1 MQAPEAHKSSERRRV
16 QCVMVLGQF
25 DPAFWSYPAKALHSS
40 SSMEEKLISAVAN
53 RPELYDAS
61 CYFYRDRNKKDLAWR
76 HISEEIGQPEDICR
90 RKWKSLRDTYNKE
103 KRTRKEKRSG
113 SAAGSGRRWKFY
125 AVMGFLDPFL
135 TPRETSGNMS
145 TDSAAEPSPVAS
157 PGSPVPGPS
166 TPVAA
171 APTGPQRRTAQK
183 RSRDGSQDGPSAVE
197 LAILESLKRPR
208 PSPTEYSL
216 LGLVPA
222 LESMPPQ
229 TREFVKFQMYK
240 LGFENSTA
248 VLNLETLDPG
258 DQ

>member
-1 MQAPEAHKSSERRRV
+1 
-16 QCVMVLGQF
+16 
-25 DPAFWSYPAKALHSS
+25 
-40 SSMEEKLISAVAN
+40 MEEKLISAVAN
-53 RPELYDAS
+53 HPELYDAS
-61 CYFYRDRNKKDLAWR
+61 CYFYRDSNKKDLAWR

-103 KRTRKEKRSG
+103 KRTEKEKRSG
-113 SAAGSGRRWKFY
+113 SAAGSGRRWKFF

-135 TPRETSGNMS
+135 TPRETSES
-145 TDSAAEPSPVAS
+145 TDYAAEPSPVAS
-157 PGSPVPGPS
+157 PGSPAPGPS
-166 TPVAA
+166 TPAA
-171 APTGPQRRTAQK
+171 APTGPQRTARR

-208 PSPTEYSL
+208 QSPTEHF

-229 TREFVKFQMYK
+229 TREFVKFQMCK
-240 LGFENSTA
+240 LAFENSTA
-248 VLNLETLDPG
+248 VLNLETLDPN

>member
-1 MQAPEAHKSSERRRV
+1 
-16 QCVMVLGQF
+16 
-25 DPAFWSYPAKALHSS
+25 
-40 SSMEEKLISAVAN
+40 MEERLISAVAN
-53 RPELYDAS
+53 HPELYDAS

-103 KRTRKEKRSG
+103 KRTEKEKRSG
-113 SAAGSGRRWKFY
+113 SAAGSGKRWKFF

-135 TPRETSGNMS
+135 TPRETTGNMQ

-166 TPVAA
+166 TPAA
-171 APTGPQRRTAQK
+171 APTGPQRRTAP
-183 RSRDGSQDGPSAVE
+183 RWTRDRSQDGPSAVE

-208 PSPTEYSL
+208 QSPMEHFL

-240 LGFENSTA
+240 LVFENSTA
-248 VLNLETLDPG
+248 VLNLETLDPS

>member
-1 MQAPEAHKSSERRRV
+1 
-16 QCVMVLGQF
+16 
-25 DPAFWSYPAKALHSS
+25 
-40 SSMEEKLISAVAN
+40 MEEKLISAVAN
-53 RPELYDAS
+53 HPELYDAS

-103 KRTRKEKRSG
+103 KREEKEKRSG
-113 SAAGSGRRWKFY
+113 SAAGSGRRWKFF

-135 TPRETSGNMS
+135 TPRETSGNM
-145 TDSAAEPSPVAS
+145 PSPVAS

-166 TPVAA
+166 TPAAA
-171 APTGPQRRTAQK
+171 APTGPQRRTARR

-208 PSPTEYSL
+208 PSPTEYFL

-222 LESMPPQ
+222 LESLPPQ
-229 TREFVKFQMYK
+229 TREFVKFQMHK
-240 LGFENSTA
+240 LVFESSTA
-248 VLNLETLDPG
+248 VLNLETLDPN